1 MSDPETDQPTGRW
14 ERSEWV
20 NRLYDGLAG
29 DDDGR
34 VCEAIPEE
42 ACREAP
48 GNFLKTLVSNTLTS
62 VGDRL
67 ASAKTTLPWL
77 LAELAAPAWCLGL
90 LVPIRES
97 GSMLPQMLIG
107 SVVRGRPIRKW
118 VWVLG
123 SLLQGVSLMAMGGV
137 AMATAGFGGG
147 GLRVGGL
154 DVEGLGA
161 GLAIL
166 FLLAFFSLARG
177 ACSIAY
183 KDVLGKTIPK
193 TRRGRLAG
201 WIGSVSGLGA
211 LLVGTGLAT
220 LGRFDSIYTYVILL
234 GGAGILWGMAAA
246 IYASILELPGATDG
260 GRNGWKEGWGRL
272 ALLRDDLPFRRFV
285 MGRALALG
293 SALAAPLYVALAREE
308 LGDASSYLG
317 IFIAV
322 EGLAG
327 LISAPIW
334 GRFADRSSRLV
345 FASASG
351 LAGFLSLLVAAWS
364 FLPLD
369 SSAAMLFYPLAFF
382 GLGMAHSG
390 VRLGRKTY
398 LVDLAEGDRRTDY
411 TAVSNTVIGAL
422 LLLSGLIGA
431 IAAYF
436 SVPGAI
442 LLLAIS
448 GLFGAWISWGWK
460 EVSGSSSDG

>member
-1 MSDPETDQPTGRW
+1 MSDSDADERAGRW
-14 ERSEWV
+14 ERSDWV
-20 NRLYDGLAG
+20 SRLYDGLAG

-34 VCEAIPEE
+34 VCEAIRDE

-62 VGDRL
+62 IGDRL

-77 LAELAAPAWCLGL
+77 LAELAAPSWSLGL

-97 GSMLPQMLIG
+97 GSMLPQMMIG
-107 SVVRGRPIRKW
+107 SYVRGRPIRKW

-123 SLLQGVSLMAMGGV
+123 SAAQGVSLLAMGAVAMVVEGFLAGV
-137 AMATAGFGGG
+137 AV
-147 GLRVGGL
+147 LL
-154 DVEGLGA
+154 
-161 GLAIL
+161 
-166 FLLAFFSLARG
+166 LLALFSLARG

-220 LGRFDSIYTYVILL
+220 MGRFESVFTYVFLL
-234 GGAGILWGMAAA
+234 GGAGILWGLAAA
-246 IYASILELPGATDG
+246 IYASILEFPGATDG
-260 GRNGWKEGWGRL
+260 GRNGWKEGWERL

-285 MGRALALG
+285 IGRALALG
-293 SALAAPLYVALAREE
+293 SALAAPFYVALAREE
-308 LGDASSYLG
+308 LGDAASYLG

-327 LISAPIW
+327 LISAPVW

-345 FASASG
+345 FASASAA
-351 LAGFLSLLVAAWS
+351 AGALSVLVAAWS

-369 SSAAMLFYPLAFF
+369 TSAALFFYPLAFF
-382 GLGMAHSG
+382 GLGIAHSG

-422 LLLSGLIGA
+422 LLLSGAIGA
-431 IAAYF
+431 VTAYF
-436 SVPGAI
+436 SLPGAI
-442 LLLAIS
+442 LLLAFAGI
-448 GLFGAWISWGWK
+448 LGAWISLSWK
-460 EVSGSSSDG
+460 EVSGPSSNG